1 MFGAARQRFAAAQGA
16 ARARPARRTGLRDAP
31 WLGASHVPRTRAD
44 ALHGPVADPLT
55 DHPARAIAA
64 PWRDHLARDRRRS
77 EHKVRAYLTPAHP
90 PIASIGCHPSELS
103 KGQLHPILRPLTL
116 PPYL

>member
-1 MFGAARQRFAAAQGA
+1 MRAGAPAVRAGLRADPGRSFGAARQRFAAAQGA

-55 DHPARAIAA
+55 DHPARTIAA
-64 PWRDHLARDRRRS
+64 RWRDHPARDRRRS
-77 EHKVRAYLTPAHP
+77 EHTVRAYLATAHRLVE
-90 PIASIGCHPSELS
+90 IGRAHV
-103 KGQLHPILRPLTL
+103 
-116 PPYL
+116 